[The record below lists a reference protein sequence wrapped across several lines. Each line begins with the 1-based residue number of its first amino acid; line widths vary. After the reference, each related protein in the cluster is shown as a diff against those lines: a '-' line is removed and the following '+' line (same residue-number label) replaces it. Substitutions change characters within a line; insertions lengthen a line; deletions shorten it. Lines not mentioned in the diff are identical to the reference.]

1 MKAFRMKLK
10 INRSATLEELIRG
23 CRKNNSLAQRELF
36 DRYSSRMLGICR
48 RYVGNLADAEDIMVN
63 AFMKIFDKIDQYAGS
78 GNFEGWMS
86 RIMVNESLTYIRRNR
101 NMSVEVS
108 IEQASFEPDYS
119 AILDPMEAEQLLQW
133 IDNMPVGY
141 RTVFN
146 LYVLEGYAHKEIAE
160 MLDISEGASKSQ
172 LSRAK
177 AYLRNK
183 IYHMDQELKNKHHER

>member
-1 MKAFRMKLK
+1 MKLK
-10 INRSATLEELIRG
+10 VKKSVTTEELIRG

-48 RYVGNLADAEDIMVN
+48 RYVGNLGDAEDIMVN
-63 AFMKIFDKIDQYAGS
+63 GFMKIFDKIDQFTGT

-86 RIMVNESLTYIRRNR
+86 RIMVNESLSHIRRNK

-108 IEQASFEPDYS
+108 IEQASYEMDYPS
-119 AILDPMEAEQLLQW
+119 VLDPLDAEQLLKW
-133 IDNMPVGY
+133 IDGMPVGY

-146 LYVLEGYAHKEIAE
+146 LYALEGYSHKEIGD
-160 MLDISEGASKSQ
+160 MLNITEGASKSQ

-177 AYLRNK
+177 AYLRDKINK
-183 IYHMDQELKNKHHER
+183 MEQESKNRHHER

>member
-1 MKAFRMKLK
+1 MKLK
-10 INRSATLEELIRG
+10 INKSATLEELIKA
-23 CRKNNSLAQRELF
+23 CRKNNSLAQRELY

-48 RYVGNLADAEDIMVN
+48 RYVGNLGDAEDIMVN
-63 AFMKIFDKIDQYAGS
+63 GFMKIFDKIDQYTGR

-86 RIMVNESLTYIRRNR
+86 RIMVNESLTHIRRNK

-108 IEQASFEPDYS
+108 IEKASYEPDYS
-119 AILDPMEAEQLLQW
+119 TTLDPMEAEQLLKW
-133 IDNMPVGY
+133 IDDMPVGY

-160 MLDISEGASKSQ
+160 MLNITEGASKSQ

-177 AYLRNK
+177 AYLRDK
-183 IYHMDQELKNKHHER
+183 IYQMEQELKNKHHER